1 MTDMVGGFPT
11 PILSFT
17 HPFFDKFQDDL
28 IEHIYE
34 TQSKED
40 TALRSNNGGWQ
51 SKERRLPDR
60 FAEYILSQTND
71 ALSKFLDQDYDVQI
85 GNLWYNINHP
95 GTSNDRHTHPGCDLA
110 GIFYVKVPEGD
121 CGQLELE
128 NPNHFAQFNL
138 LMAMNEDLKQES
150 KCYHSLYITPEEGA
164 TVIFPSHIIHRVM
177 TNNTNEDRISIAWN
191 IRLVNSGG

>member
-1 MTDMVGGFPT
+1 MID
-11 PILSFT
+11 
-17 HPFFDKFQDDL
+17 
-28 IEHIYE
+28 HIYSVRDKTE
-34 TQSKED
+34 SEH
-40 TALRSNNGGWQ
+40 RSNNGGWQ

-71 ALSKFLDQDYDVQI
+71 TLSKFLDQDYDVQI

-110 GIFYVKVPEGD
+110 GIFYVKVPKGD

>member
-1 MTDMVGGFPT
+1 MP
-11 PILSFT
+11 
-17 HPFFDKFQDDL
+17 K
-28 IEHIYE
+28 
-34 TQSKED
+34 
-40 TALRSNNGGWQ
+40 
-51 SKERRLPDR
+51 
-60 FAEYILSQTND
+60 
-71 ALSKFLDQDYDVQI
+71 
-85 GNLWYNINHP
+85 
-95 GTSNDRHTHPGCDLA
+95 
-110 GIFYVKVPEGD
+110 GD

-150 KCYHSLYITPEEGA
+150 KCYHSLYITPKEGA